1 MEHYLR
7 LAADIRTVR
16 SPRVTVARPMTDEQR
31 TCMRAALIALAG
43 RDLDIQEI
51 VDPEVIGGVR
61 VELGDEVVD
70 GSAAETVWRTHDA
83 GWRIDDIPCPSGWT
97 RNERVGTQWRN

>member
-7 LAADIRTVR
+7 LAADIRNR
-16 SPRVTVARPMTDEQR
+16 AIAKVTVARPMTDEQR
-31 TCMRAALIALAG
+31 TRMRAALIALAG

-70 GSAAETVWRTHDA
+70 GSVATRLEDA
-83 GWRIDDIPCPSGWT
+83 R
-97 RNERVGTQWRN
+97 RRMAN